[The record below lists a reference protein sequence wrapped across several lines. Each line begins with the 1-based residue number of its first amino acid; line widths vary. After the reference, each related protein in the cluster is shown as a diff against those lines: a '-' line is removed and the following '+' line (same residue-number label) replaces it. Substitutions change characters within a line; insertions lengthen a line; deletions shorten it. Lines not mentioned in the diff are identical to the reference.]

1 MQVSCTNNQV
11 HLLKMPNMEVLKT
24 VAGIKVCA
32 SKSAV
37 LPFNCLCQQMTSPDF
52 GYPRSDN
59 YSICLRLMAVY
70 IVCVYLPL
78 YRPCLSPQ
86 LPIASADL
94 SRRDVYGFDST
105 NGLVA
110 IPTQDYC
117 IQFYNLFENT
127 EVSEVRQ
134 ST

>member
-1 MQVSCTNNQV
+1 
-11 HLLKMPNMEVLKT
+11 MEVLKT

-37 LPFNCLCQQMTSPDF
+37 PPFNCLCQQMTSPDF

-78 YRPCLSPQ
+78 WICLLCLSPQ
-86 LPIASADL
+86 MPIASGDL
-94 SRRDVYGFDST
+94 SRRDVCGFDST

-127 EVSEVRQ
+127 EVSEVRE